1 MTEQQPTAPA
11 APFAAMLRG
20 ALVPTLAAA
29 PVVVI
34 ALWVA
39 RQARG
44 GLAALLAVVITVTFF
59 AAGLYVMKRV
69 TNANPLSLLAGA
81 LAVYLGQI
89 IFLGVVI
96 LGLSGVSWLDGP
108 AFGIAAL
115 AVTLIWQTFQVVAFV
130 RMRKSV
136 YDAPA
141 PSADAPG
148 AGE

>member
-1 MTEQQPTAPA
+1 MTEQHTPAPA

-20 ALVPTLAAA
+20 ALVPTLVAA
-29 PVVVI
+29 PVIVI

-39 RQARG
+39 RSARG
-44 GLAALLAVVITVTFF
+44 GLAALLAVVVTIAFF
-59 AAGLYVMKRV
+59 AGGLLVMKRV
-69 TNANPLSLLAGA
+69 TNDNPLSLLAGA
-81 LAVYLGQI
+81 LAVYLGQV

-96 LGLSGVSWLDGP
+96 FGLSGASWVDGT

-115 AVTLIWQTFQVVAFV
+115 AVTLVWQVGQVLAFV

-136 YDAPA
+136 YDEP
-141 PSADAPG
+141 PTSPGAPG

>member
-1 MTEQQPTAPA
+1 MTEHPAPAPA

-20 ALVPTLAAA
+20 ALVPSLVAA
-29 PVVVI
+29 PLVVV

-39 RQARG
+39 RGSRG
-44 GLAALLAVVITVTFF
+44 GLAALLAVVVTIAFF
-59 AAGLYVMKRV
+59 AGGLAVMKRV

-81 LAVYLGQI
+81 LAVYLGQVL
-89 IFLGVVI
+89 FLGIVI
-96 LGLSGVSWLDGP
+96 ISLSSASWLDGT

-115 AVTLIWQTFQVVAFV
+115 AITLVWQVGQVVAFV

-141 PSADAPG
+141 SPG
-148 AGE
+148 APEAGE

>member
-1 MTEQQPTAPA
+1 MTEHPAPAPA

-20 ALVPTLAAA
+20 ALVPSLVAA
-29 PVVVI
+29 PLVVV

-39 RQARG
+39 RGSRG
-44 GLAALLAVVITVTFF
+44 GLAALLAVVVTIAFF
-59 AAGLYVMKRV
+59 AGGLAVMKRV

-81 LAVYLGQI
+81 LAVYLGQVL
-89 IFLGVVI
+89 FLGIVI
-96 LGLSGVSWLDGP
+96 ISLSSASWLDGT

-115 AVTLIWQTFQVVAFV
+115 AITIVWQVGQVVAFV

-141 PSADAPG
+141 SPG
-148 AGE
+148 APEAGE

>member
-1 MTEQQPTAPA
+1 MTEHPAPAPA

-20 ALVPTLAAA
+20 ALVPSLVAA
-29 PVVVI
+29 PLVVL

-39 RQARG
+39 RGSRG
-44 GLAALLAVVITVTFF
+44 GLAALLAVVVTIAFF
-59 AAGLYVMKRV
+59 AGGLAVMKRV

-81 LAVYLGQI
+81 LAVYLGQVL
-89 IFLGVVI
+89 FLGIVI
-96 LGLSGVSWLDGP
+96 ISLSRASWLDGT

-115 AVTLIWQTFQVVAFV
+115 AITLVWQVGQVVAFV

-141 PSADAPG
+141 SPG
-148 AGE
+148 APEAGE

>member
-1 MTEQQPTAPA
+1 MTEHPAPAPA

-20 ALVPTLAAA
+20 ALVPSLVAA
-29 PVVVI
+29 PLVVI

-39 RQARG
+39 RGSRG
-44 GLAALLAVVITVTFF
+44 GLAALLAVVVTIAFF
-59 AAGLYVMKRV
+59 AGGLAVMKRV

-81 LAVYLGQI
+81 LAVYLGQVL
-89 IFLGVVI
+89 FLGIVI
-96 LGLSGVSWLDGP
+96 ISLSSASWLDGT

-115 AVTLIWQTFQVVAFV
+115 AITLVWQVGQVVAFV

-141 PSADAPG
+141 SPG
-148 AGE
+148 APEAGE

>member
-1 MTEQQPTAPA
+1 MTEHPAPAPA

-20 ALVPTLAAA
+20 ALVPSLVAA
-29 PVVVI
+29 PIVVI

-39 RQARG
+39 RGSRG
-44 GLAALLAVVITVTFF
+44 GLAALLAVVVTIAFF
-59 AAGLYVMKRV
+59 AGGLAVMKRV

-81 LAVYLGQI
+81 LAVYLGQVL
-89 IFLGVVI
+89 FLGIVI
-96 LGLSGVSWLDGP
+96 ISLSSASWLDGT

-115 AVTLIWQTFQVVAFV
+115 AITIVWQVGQVVAFV

-141 PSADAPG
+141 SPG
-148 AGE
+148 APEAGE

>member
-1 MTEQQPTAPA
+1 MTEHPAPAPA

-20 ALVPTLAAA
+20 ALVPSLVAA
-29 PVVVI
+29 PLVVI

-39 RQARG
+39 RGSRG
-44 GLAALLAVVITVTFF
+44 GLAALLAVVVTIAFF
-59 AAGLYVMKRV
+59 AGGLAVMKRV

-81 LAVYLGQI
+81 LAVYLGQVL
-89 IFLGVVI
+89 FLGIVI
-96 LGLSGVSWLDGP
+96 ISLSSASWLDGT

-115 AVTLIWQTFQVVAFV
+115 AITIVWQVGQVVAFV

-141 PSADAPG
+141 SPG
-148 AGE
+148 APEAGE

>member
-1 MTEQQPTAPA
+1 MTEHPAPAPA

-20 ALVPTLAAA
+20 ALVPSLVAA
-29 PVVVI
+29 PLVVV

-39 RQARG
+39 RGSRG
-44 GLAALLAVVITVTFF
+44 GLAALLAVVVTIAFF
-59 AAGLYVMKRV
+59 AGGLAVMKRV

-81 LAVYLGQI
+81 LAVYLGQVL
-89 IFLGVVI
+89 FLGIVI
-96 LGLSGVSWLDGP
+96 ISLSSASWLDGT

-115 AVTLIWQTFQVVAFV
+115 AITIVWQVGQVVAFV

-141 PSADAPG
+141 SPG
-148 AGE
+148 APESGE

>member
-1 MTEQQPTAPA
+1 MTEHPAPAPA

-20 ALVPTLAAA
+20 ALVPSLVAA
-29 PVVVI
+29 PLVVI

-39 RQARG
+39 RGSRG
-44 GLAALLAVVITVTFF
+44 GLAALLAVVVTIAFF
-59 AAGLYVMKRV
+59 AGGLAVMKRV

-81 LAVYLGQI
+81 LAVYLGQVL
-89 IFLGVVI
+89 FLGIVI
-96 LGLSGVSWLDGP
+96 ISLSSASWLDGT

-115 AVTLIWQTFQVVAFV
+115 AITIVWQVGQVVAFM

-141 PSADAPG
+141 SPG
-148 AGE
+148 APEAGE

>member
-1 MTEQQPTAPA
+1 MTEHPAPAPA

-20 ALVPTLAAA
+20 ALVPSLVAA
-29 PVVVI
+29 PLVVI

-39 RQARG
+39 RGSRG
-44 GLAALLAVVITVTFF
+44 GLAALLAVVVTIAFF
-59 AAGLYVMKRV
+59 AGGLAVMKRV

-81 LAVYLGQI
+81 LAVYLGQVL
-89 IFLGVVI
+89 FLGIVI
-96 LGLSGVSWLDGP
+96 ISLSRASWLDGT

-115 AVTLIWQTFQVVAFV
+115 AVTLVWQVGQVVAFV

-141 PSADAPG
+141 SPG
-148 AGE
+148 AQEAGE

>member
-1 MTEQQPTAPA
+1 MTEHPAPAPA

-20 ALVPTLAAA
+20 ALVPSLVAA
-29 PVVVI
+29 PIVVI

-39 RQARG
+39 RGSRG
-44 GLAALLAVVITVTFF
+44 WLAALLAVVVTIAFF
-59 AAGLYVMKRV
+59 AGGLAVMKRV

-81 LAVYLGQI
+81 LAVYLGQVL
-89 IFLGVVI
+89 FLGIVI
-96 LGLSGVSWLDGP
+96 ISLSRASWLDGT

-115 AVTLIWQTFQVVAFV
+115 AVTLVWQVGQVVAFV

-141 PSADAPG
+141 SPG
-148 AGE
+148 APEAGE

>member
-1 MTEQQPTAPA
+1 MTEQHAPAAA

-20 ALVPTLAAA
+20 GLVPSLVAA
-29 PVVVI
+29 PLIVI

-39 RQARG
+39 RSGRG
-44 GLAALLAVVITVTFF
+44 GLAALLAVAVTMAFF
-59 AAGLYVMKRV
+59 AGGLWVMKRV

-81 LAVYLGQI
+81 LAVYLGQV

-96 LGLSGVSWLDGP
+96 LGLSGAGWLDGT

-115 AVTLIWQTFQVVAFV
+115 AVTLVWQVGQVVAFV

-141 PSADAPG
+141 ASPGAPG